1 MREMK
6 DSGVEWIGTMPQEW
20 NTIHF
25 WQAITR
31 MGTGLNPRDN
41 FLLTK
46 DDELFYVTI
55 RNFKDGKLYLDDN
68 CDRISKKAFA
78 IIQER
83 SDLRKGDILFA
94 SISKEGQA
102 YVIKE
107 DPENWNINE
116 SVFCIRVNKRYYY
129 PKFFYY
135 VLINDAFY
143 SSLRIDATG
152 TTFQSIKQNKLRT
165 SIIVHPPLEMQTL
178 LADYL
183 NLKCAAIDN
192 IIAKQ
197 EQIIERLKEYKSSI
211 ITEAVTK
218 GLDSRVEMK
227 DSGILSIG
235 CIPKH
240 WIALKL
246 KYLFEKGDNGLKI
259 GPFGSAMKGKT
270 LEQGPYKIYNQ
281 AHLIQNDFS
290 LSRHFVSEETFNE
303 LKNYEVVPGDI
314 LFSMMGTVGKCQIMP
329 QGYPKGIMDS
339 HLLKARLNDRILPE
353 FFVYAY
359 DKDYSYQAIS
369 QLLYISNGTIM
380 NGLNSSIL
388 KNVVIALPPMEEQKQ
403 IIKYIKSYSE
413 KIDKRIAKLS
423 TMVEKLNIYKK
434 SLIYE
439 VVTGKKE
446 V

>member
-6 DSGVEWIGTMPQEW
+6 DSGVEWIGKIPVNWDICKLKNIATIQTG
-20 NTIHF
+20 NTPTKSEQSDFYSDIEGIP
-25 WQAITR
+25 WIKAEDLGTGVAITKTR
-31 MGTGLNPRDN
+31 EYLTPKGAQLGRVFPIYTVFVCCIASIGKTGYSECECSCNQQIN
-41 FLLTK
+41 GVTFYGAYWKYGYYLTLAQEK
-46 DDELFYVTI
+46 EYILGASGNVMKIINSEKQSNLFCTLPPNNI
-55 RNFKDGKLYLDDN
+55 QRQIANYLD
-68 CDRISKKAFA
+68 R
-78 IIQER
+78 
-83 SDLRKGDILFA
+83 
-94 SISKEGQA
+94 
-102 YVIKE
+102 
-107 DPENWNINE
+107 
-116 SVFCIRVNKRYYY
+116 
-129 PKFFYY
+129 
-135 VLINDAFY
+135 
-143 SSLRIDATG
+143 
-152 TTFQSIKQNKLRT
+152 
-165 SIIVHPPLEMQTL
+165 
-178 LADYL
+178 
-183 NLKCAAIDN
+183 KCAAIDN
-192 IIAKQ
+192 IITKQ

-290 LSRHFVSEETFNE
+290 LSRHFVSEDTFNE

-403 IIKYIKSYSE
+403 IIKYIKSFSD